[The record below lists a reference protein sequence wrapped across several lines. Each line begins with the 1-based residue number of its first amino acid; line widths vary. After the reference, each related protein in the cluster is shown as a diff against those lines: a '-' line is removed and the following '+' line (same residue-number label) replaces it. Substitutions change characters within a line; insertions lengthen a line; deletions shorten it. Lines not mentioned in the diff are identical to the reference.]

1 MGKTRLR
8 CEILTQARPRS
19 VEMAWSD
26 SVGILQDM
34 GRGCRDDDGLEPLLR
49 EFYASAVR
57 HSHLRAE

>member
-1 MGKTRLR
+1 
-8 CEILTQARPRS
+8 
-19 VEMAWSD
+19 MAWSD